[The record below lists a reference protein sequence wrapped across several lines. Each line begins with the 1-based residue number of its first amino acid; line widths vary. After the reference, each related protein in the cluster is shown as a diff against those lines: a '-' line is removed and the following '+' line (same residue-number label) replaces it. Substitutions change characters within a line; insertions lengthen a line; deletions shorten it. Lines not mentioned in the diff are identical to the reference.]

1 MYISL
6 KTLAK
11 IVIYA
16 IGFNPTAT
24 VLLYLGYKILK
35 AKLSAKVAKLT
46 ARIGSVCGP
55 AGRLVAWVA
64 GFIGA
69 WYFLGLFVSALW
81 DCVMQGKKGIEVK
94 LKKSRWEFYYGFTVD
109 AK

>member
-1 MYISL
+1 M
-6 KTLAK
+6 AK

-16 IGFNPTAT
+16 IGFNSTAT

-69 WYFLGLFVSALW
+69 WYFLGLFVPALW

-94 LKKSRWEFYYGFTVD
+94 FKKSRRGFYYGFTVD
-109 AK
+109 EK